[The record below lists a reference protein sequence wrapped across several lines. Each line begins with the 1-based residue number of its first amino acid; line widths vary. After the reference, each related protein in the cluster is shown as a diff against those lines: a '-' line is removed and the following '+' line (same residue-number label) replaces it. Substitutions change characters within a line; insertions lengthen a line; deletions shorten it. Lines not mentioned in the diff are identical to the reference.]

1 LAVKARLPFAHSGT
15 QLVPASERTT
25 PMPVGP
31 DPSITPH
38 RATRRWAVRPGLALF
53 FALLAVLTA
62 TTTAQAVTTT
72 WRQSLATAKGTTS
85 TGIITW
91 DNSAFTEKLTVKTG
105 TLATGK
111 CVTVYFDWVSHT
123 HNDARAVRNCQS
135 NSTLTYTFTETDTS
149 QLSGNVNKYG
159 VCYALKDERG
169 TCVGQGGIANDWTPW
184 PDTTRTAPCDL
195 SWVLRN
201 ANGTITKFLDPHP
214 TSTALRSGGTC

>member
-1 LAVKARLPFAHSGT
+1 
-15 QLVPASERTT
+15 
-25 PMPVGP
+25 MPVGP
-31 DPSITPH
+31 HLSITPP
-38 RATRRWAVRPGLALF
+38 RATRRWALRPAVALF
-53 FALLAVLTA
+53 LALLAALTA
-62 TTTAQAVTTT
+62 TMTAQAATTT
-72 WRQSLATAKGTTS
+72 WRQSIAAAKGTTS
-85 TGIITW
+85 TGTITW
-91 DNSAFTEKLTVKTG
+91 DNTAFSEKLTVKTG

-149 QLSGNVNKYG
+149 QLTGNVSKYG
-159 VCYALKDERG
+159 VCYAIKDQRG
-169 TCVGQGGIANDWTPW
+169 TCIGTQTITNDWTPW

-214 TSTALRSGGTC
+214 TSAALRSGGTC